1 MLGQI
6 MGPVVQPMAYL
17 SKQLD
22 EVARGW
28 PTCLQAVETITLMVK
43 QASKLTLG
51 QPTTV
56 YTPHQVQA
64 VLETKG
70 DRWIT
75 EGRITQN
82 QALLLDTPGIKLR
95 VYQTLNPIIL
105 LPDPPTSPLDHQC
118 MQIID
123 ELYSFHPDLPETP
136 LSDPEKEW
144 YTDGSSFVEKG
155 ERKAGYTIVSLEETR
170 ESGSLSPS
178 TSAQKVKLFALTRA
192 LELGEGKRINVYTD
206 SKYAFPILHVHAA
219 IWKDREMLSA

>member
-1 MLGQI
+1 MLGQM
-6 MGPVVQPMAYL
+6 MGPVLQPMAYL

-28 PTCLQAVETITLMVK
+28 PTCLQAIEAATLMVK

-56 YTPHQVQA
+56 YTPPQVQA

-82 QALLLDTPGIKLR
+82 QAILLDTPGIKLR

-123 ELYSFHPDLPETP
+123 ELYSFHLDLPETP

-144 YTDGSSFVEKG
+144 YKMAV
-155 ERKAGYTIVSLEETR
+155 VL
-170 ESGSLSPS
+170 
-178 TSAQKVKLFALTRA
+178 
-192 LELGEGKRINVYTD
+192 
-206 SKYAFPILHVHAA
+206 
-219 IWKDREMLSA
+219 